1 MSNQEFFLLTK
12 DDDKEDLSNFEIVK
26 RHTLT
31 LSSSSNSQ
39 HSQKEEKK
47 SNHQEIIEE
56 CQQQICRITKAHDSE
71 SSTSKL
77 KEEDEE
83 EDGFKTPTSLDHK
96 IPLVPSQCPPAPR
109 KTKPS
114 LKRKTSYYNNHC
126 NYCRHPLDLSKE
138 VFELLFP
145 TQHSNPLSGSH
156 QSTKK
161 VRSQE
166 QKSCLRIPKDRGE
179 QKQLLVLE
187 T

>member
-1 MSNQEFFLLTK
+1 MHFKTDHHTLFSSMSNQEFFLLTK

-166 QKSCLRIPKDRGE
+166 QK
-179 QKQLLVLE
+179 
-187 T
+187 

>member
-1 MSNQEFFLLTK
+1 MSNKEFFLLTK
-12 DDDKEDLSNFEIVK
+12 DDKEDLSNFEIVK
-26 RHTLT
+26 RPMLEFQSENCNET
-31 LSSSSNSQ
+31 LSSSSNSH

-77 KEEDEE
+77 KEEDDEE
-83 EDGFKTPTSLDHK
+83 EQEQEDGFKTPTSLDHK
-96 IPLVPSQCPPAPR
+96 IPLPLQCPPAPR
-109 KTKPS
+109 KTQPS
-114 LKRKTSYYNNHC
+114 LKRKASYYNNHC

-145 TQHSNPLSGSH
+145 TQHSNPLSAS
-156 QSTKK
+156 QQNTKK

-166 QKSCLRIPKDRGE
+166 NK
-179 QKQLLVLE
+179 
-187 T
+187 